1 MQTPAPGVRGLAG
14 SCGGGGGAVK
24 SCSRHVSADGRHG
37 PAPGVGHAFGHPA
50 SATDTTVPSV
60 VRPSPKSIDCQSIVS
75 TKCQAFALATHWLK
89 FAVIEPAAWT
99 SQEGPEVLSAGLSP
113 HHGGG
118 GQVSA
123 RGDAHRL
130 PTTRSVRNCS
140 RCTVGAG
147 RQTPDRP
154 TYGSGWTGRAGKVRR
169 RKSLS
174 SLYLVPGGP
183 GLAPAWPR
191 SFSGAC

>member
-1 MQTPAPGVRGLAG
+1 MAATVRPQ
-14 SCGGGGGAVK
+14 
-24 SCSRHVSADGRHG
+24 VSGMPSAT
-37 PAPGVGHAFGHPA
+37 PA
-50 SATDTTVPSV
+50 SATDTTAPSV
-60 VRPSPKSIDCQSIVS
+60 ARPSPKSIDCQSIVS
-75 TKCQAFALATHWLK
+75 TKSQAFALATHWLK

-123 RGDAHRL
+123 RCDAHRL

-154 TYGSGWTGRAGKVRR
+154 TDLWQRLDWASWQGK
-169 RKSLS
+169 KKEESLFTLS
-174 SLYLVPGGP
+174 CPRWPRSGP
-183 GLAPAWPR
+183 GLAPVIFWR
-191 SFSGAC
+191 LLR

>member
-1 MQTPAPGVRGLAG
+1 MLPPMAATVRPQVSGMPSAP
-14 SCGGGGGAVK
+14 
-24 SCSRHVSADGRHG
+24 
-37 PAPGVGHAFGHPA
+37 PA
-50 SATDTTVPSV
+50 SATDTTAPSV
-60 VRPSPKSIDCQSIVS
+60 ARPSARSIDCQPNVS
-75 TKCQAFALATHWLK
+75 TKSQAFALATHWLK

-174 SLYLVPGGP
+174 LHSILSPV
-183 GLAPAWPR
+183 APVWPR
-191 SFSGAC
+191 SGPGHFLALAETKPVC